1 MLKKFEIINN
11 CITVSDKTTSPILV
25 YINPDMTEKE
35 FLIKNYNLDEHTLNS
50 ALDPDEI
57 ARLEFEADHM
67 ALIFK
72 RPRNYSSQEQFLFK
86 VNSVGLFV
94 FKEFLIIVAPEECAL
109 FEGKLFQKV
118 NSLMDIVLK
127 LINRT
132 IYHFLEH
139 LKIINMISSEIEQ
152 KVNSSMENK
161 YLIHMFTLE
170 KSLVYYL
177 NSINANAT
185 VIEKLKNSASKIGFS
200 TESQELLE
208 DLVIET
214 NQCYKQ
220 AEIYS
225 NILSSLMDA
234 RASIVNNNLNV
245 LMKTLTKITL
255 CVMVPTFVVSAFSMN
270 VSIPFDNNPWAFLI
284 VLSLSL
290 LSLITLMLFF
300 KHKKW

>member
-1 MLKKFEIINN
+1 M
-11 CITVSDKTTSPILV
+11 
-25 YINPDMTEKE
+25 
-35 FLIKNYNLDEHTLNS
+35 
-50 ALDPDEI
+50 
-57 ARLEFEADHM
+57 
-67 ALIFK
+67 
-72 RPRNYSSQEQFLFK
+72 
-86 VNSVGLFV
+86 
-94 FKEFLIIVAPEECAL
+94 APEECPL

-118 NSLMDIVLK
+118 GSLMDIVIK

-208 DLVIET
+208 DLIIET

-255 CVMVPTFVVSAFSMN
+255 AVMVHLCGERLFHECG
-270 VSIPFDNNPWAFLI
+270 NP
-284 VLSLSL
+284 LS
-290 LSLITLMLFF
+290 
-300 KHKKW
+300 